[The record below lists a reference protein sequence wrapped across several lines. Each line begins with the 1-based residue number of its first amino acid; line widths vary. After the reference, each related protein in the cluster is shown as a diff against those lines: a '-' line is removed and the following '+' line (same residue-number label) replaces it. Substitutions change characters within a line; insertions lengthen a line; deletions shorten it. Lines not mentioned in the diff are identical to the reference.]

1 MLIDL
6 PGSLDIY
13 NDFIANFFKVRHA
26 LHIKDESGL
35 KTRQGRGYK
44 GVLVPAIGL
53 TINKFGRRNCVA

>member
-35 KTRQGRGYK
+35 NTQGRESG
-44 GVLVPAIGL
+44 GTSTGNWHDDQQVW
-53 TINKFGRRNCVA
+53 

>member
-35 KTRQGRGYK
+35 KTRQVRGTRGY
-44 GVLVPAIGL
+44 
-53 TINKFGRRNCVA
+53 